1 MKFALFSGFLTFSA
15 WSVSSVNGQAFGVG
29 KKKPG
34 STFQELNEQA
44 KTAGGAGGM
53 GDMDELM
60 RQMGI
65 DPEEMQ
71 KLADEMGGM
80 DFGGLDEAMK
90 MMAEMDPEELAKQMQ
105 EAMELF
111 TGDDMMAN
119 MLGSQEEII
128 KMLEESGTVGPDEI
142 AKFKADPEYF
152 EQKMKESMEQM
163 KEMLADPQMMANAAQ
178 GMKAAQD
185 LLTNPNA
192 MNDAMADMMKDLTDD
207 DIESVRQMLMGGD
220 SDPMMKE
227 LFGAIQSDELDE
239 ILKDPAKWRETVKE
253 GFGMLGGP
261 AGGNKIVGEL

>member
-1 MKFALFSGFLTFSA
+1 
-15 WSVSSVNGQAFGVG
+15 
-29 KKKPG
+29 
-34 STFQELNEQA
+34 
-44 KTAGGAGGM
+44 M

-60 RQMGI
+60 KQMGI
-65 DPEEMQ
+65 DPKDMQ

-80 DFGGLDEAMK
+80 DLGGLDDVMK
-90 MMAEMDPEELAKQMQ
+90 MMADMDPEELAKQMQ

-119 MLGSQEEII
+119 MLGSQEEIL
-128 KMLEESGTVGPDEI
+128 KMLEESGAVEADEL

-152 EQKMKESMEQM
+152 EQKMKESMDQM
-163 KEMLADPQMMANAAQ
+163 KGLLADPQMMANAAQ

-185 LLTNPNA
+185 MLTNPNA
-192 MNDAMADMMKDLTDD
+192 MNDAMADIMKDLTDE
-207 DIESVRQMLMGGD
+207 DIESVRQMFIGGGD